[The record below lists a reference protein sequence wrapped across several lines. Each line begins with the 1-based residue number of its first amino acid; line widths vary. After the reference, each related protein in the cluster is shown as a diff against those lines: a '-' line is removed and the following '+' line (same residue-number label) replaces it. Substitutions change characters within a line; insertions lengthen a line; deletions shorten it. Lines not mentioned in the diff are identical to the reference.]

1 MKKSWTGRYQKV
13 TDKKHPKKEMQR
25 ASYVPPGYEE
35 CTFTPN
41 INRLKDTMG
50 SAQAYVK
57 TDVFSMIL
65 ENRNVPR

>member
-1 MKKSWTGRYQKV
+1 
-13 TDKKHPKKEMQR
+13 MQR

-50 SAQAYVK
+50 SAQGEF
-57 TDVFSMIL
+57 FSYQL
-65 ENRNVPR
+65 S